1 MAKSKTNETRDFSQR
16 RWMKPSVRAKGYAE
30 ERKAAVHKR
39 GPKNGE
45 PLSEY
50 DKGIRSGYLLAQSD
64 STGIYK
70 YKKALGEGKTK
81 QQARDISRQ
90 KGKRNN

>member
-1 MAKSKTNETRDFSQR
+1 
-16 RWMKPSVRAKGYAE
+16 MKPSVRAQGYAE

-90 KGKRNN
+90 KGKK